1 MKTLLHHKV
10 IGLAMVS
17 LFFTVA
23 MHAQLISWTTPGTG
37 NTVSEDGK
45 IKVAGG
51 PNSKIA
57 GISESKLFY
66 DLNWFSSGTLHQ
78 GATTVGVKSLA
89 FSSDYSDARFEAY
102 LVTNAETSIRIGKVS
117 CPLRIVVAGPMT
129 TSKITYFISDA
140 DGSNPQPEVQ
150 ISTKTFSDALTN
162 GYETGIE
169 LTDSIV
175 VSSNKRITFKN
186 YFFMEKNTATGATGS
201 LMITKFEIFGISN
214 EPILPEPATKVAD
227 FKAEITASN
236 GIKLTWTDLND
247 AQGYLIRTR
256 SALPVDGK
264 AYAPLQGLD
273 YIVLQGVGEVTIP
286 QTCENTTYNCFI
298 YPFNNAGDK
307 TNYKTNDVA
316 KVSIKTPTEENVI
329 TKTIAQVIADS
340 VTGVPVW
347 IRGYVVGYVSEATT
361 PAVATV
367 QLVEGDLVNPLANAF
382 QTLILADDKAE
393 SDFSKTLVVKL
404 ADGFL
409 REKTNFI
416 AHFDTIYVKRQLMS
430 FKGIYSSG
438 YLVKSLSVR
447 GFENTTSYYFG
458 DRQNLPSRVES
469 KMFGSLN
476 VYSIDKTICIEN
488 IPLGSSVTVYNM
500 SGNKI
505 KHMTNLDPSSRISVP
520 QSGFYI
526 LKLNK
531 GNDQISFKVVVN

>member
-1 MKTLLHHKV
+1 MEKYTLL
-10 IGLAMVS
+10 
-17 LFFTVA
+17 
-23 MHAQLISWTTPGTG
+23 
-37 NTVSEDGK
+37 N
-45 IKVAGG
+45 
-51 PNSKIA
+51 
-57 GISESKLFY
+57 GISDSKLFY

-78 GATTVGVKSLA
+78 GAATVGVKSLA

-140 DGSNPQPEVQ
+140 DGSNPLPEVQ

-256 SALPVDGK
+256 SAIPVDGK
-264 AYAPLQGLD
+264 VYAPLQGLD

-286 QTCENTTYNCFI
+286 QTCENTIYNCFI

-367 QLVEGDLVNPLANAF
+367 QLVEGDLANPLANAF

-393 SDFSKTLVVKL
+393 SDFDKTLVVKL
-404 ADGFL
+404 TDGFL

-416 AHFDTIYVKRQLMS
+416 GILKAIGFSTIAIQKIFIYNAAYLIVKGLFWGNLIGISLCLIQDK
-430 FKGIYSSG
+430 FKLIR
-438 YLVKSLSVR
+438 LD
-447 GFENTTSYYFG
+447 EESYYMSYVPIQL
-458 DRQNLPSRVES
+458 DWLYVVALNLGTMLLCVLVLLIPSL
-469 KMFGSLN
+469 F
-476 VYSIDKTICIEN
+476 I
-488 IPLGSSVTVYNM
+488 
-500 SGNKI
+500 
-505 KHMTNLDPSSRISVP
+505 SRIRP
-520 QSGFYI
+520 IKAIRFA
-526 LKLNK
+526 
-531 GNDQISFKVVVN
+531 